1 MDTILPVTLLLA
13 GLLVFFEYARR
24 RGRGEDPLGPEPTG
38 AMPRPWLALVVA
50 VIVYLPA
57 MSGVLLG
64 MQSLGIA
71 KSGSSMNLAVAN
83 GLLNLVFA
91 LALLKSALGGTRRPA
106 LHPVHLVFAG
116 LLGGLATFALSG
128 ATGYFVEQS
137 MKLYGMAP
145 PVQDVVT
152 EARAAHGIDLAASI
166 ALALVVAPFAEEV
179 FFRGIVFPAFASVT
193 GWRTALVLQAIVFGA
208 VHVNSWDMLPV
219 AIPLAVVGGCA
230 AWLYRRT
237 GSLAVPILVHA
248 TFNAVNYAM
257 LRTS

>member
-1 MDTILPVTLLLA
+1 MDTILPVTLLVA
-13 GLLVFFEYARR
+13 GLLVLFEYARR
-24 RGRGEDPLGPEPTG
+24 RGRGDDPLGPEPAG
-38 AMPRPWLALVVA
+38 AMPRPWLALVIA
-50 VIVYLPA
+50 VLVYVPA
-57 MSGVLLG
+57 MAGLVLAL
-64 MQSLGIA
+64 QAAGIA
-71 KSGSSMNLAVAN
+71 KSGSSMNMAAAN
-83 GLLNLVFA
+83 GLVNLVFA
-91 LALLKSALGGTRRPA
+91 LALLLPALGGTRRPT
-106 LHPVHLVFAG
+106 LHAVRLVLAG

-128 ATGYFVEQS
+128 ATGYLVEQA

-179 FFRGIVFPAFASVT
+179 FFRGILFPVMASVA
-193 GWRTALVLQAIVFGA
+193 GWRTALVLQAVVFGA
-208 VHVNSWDMLPV
+208 VHVNSWTMLPV

-257 LRTS
+257 LRAG